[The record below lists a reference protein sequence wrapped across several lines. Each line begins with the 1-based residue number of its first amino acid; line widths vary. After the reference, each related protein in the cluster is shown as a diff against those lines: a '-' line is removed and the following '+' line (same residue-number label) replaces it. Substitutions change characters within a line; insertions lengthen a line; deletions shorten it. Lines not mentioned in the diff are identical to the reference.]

1 MQMPPERLDIQL
13 RRTRLRRHARQSAWI
28 CGVSGSVGIIA
39 MRWIGSGW
47 RWSYVLVVP
56 LFVGIALWIGRL
68 SADVEEE
75 ATRWFWRPP
84 R

>member
-13 RRTRLRRHARQSAWI
+13 RRARLRRQAQQSAWI
-28 CGVSGSVGIIA
+28 GGVVGAIGLIG
-39 MRWIGSGW
+39 MRWVGLGW
-47 RWSYVLVVP
+47 RWSYLLFLPLVV
-56 LFVGIALWIGRL
+56 VIALWIGRL
-68 SADVEEE
+68 TAEMEEE